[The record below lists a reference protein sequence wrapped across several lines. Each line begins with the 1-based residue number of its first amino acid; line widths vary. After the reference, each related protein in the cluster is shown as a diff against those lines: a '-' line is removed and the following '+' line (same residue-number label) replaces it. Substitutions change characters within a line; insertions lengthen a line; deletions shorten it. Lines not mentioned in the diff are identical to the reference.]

1 MTAIAL
7 DVRGSAVD
15 PPRVAVFD
23 YSGAGIAIR
32 EDLAAAHR
40 GAWQWIASPGT
51 WWSGPERVAIA
62 EAARR
67 APSCKLC
74 TERRATLSPLAV
86 SGEHDGDA
94 ALPAAA
100 VDAVHRLVTDASRLS
115 KGWLEKTLAGGIS
128 DAHYVELLGVVVS
141 LQSVDAF
148 HRAMGLPLE
157 PLPHPLAGEPTRERP
172 ACAREGMGWFATIAA
187 KDAVGEYGD
196 LYPKAPVV
204 ANVMRAMSLVPDNV
218 RMLKKLSAA
227 QYVPHEIVAKVSA
240 QTGRALSRA
249 QIELIAGRVSAL
261 NECFY

>member
-1 MTAIAL
+1 MS
-7 DVRGSAVD
+7 D
-15 PPRVAVFD
+15 FD

-32 EDLAAAHR
+32 DDLAAAHR
-40 GAWQWIASPGT
+40 DAWRWIAAPGT

-62 EAARR
+62 AAARR
-67 APSCKLC
+67 APACALC
-74 TERRATLSPLAV
+74 IERKAALSPLAV

-100 VDAVHRLVTDASRLS
+100 LDAAHRLVTDASRLS

-128 DAHYVELLGVVVS
+128 DAHYVELLGVVVA
-141 LQSVDAF
+141 LQSIDAF
-148 HRAMGLPLE
+148 HRALGLPPE
-157 PLPHPLAGEPTRERP
+157 PLPEPRPGEPRRERP

-187 KDAVGEYGD
+187 RDAVGEYGD

-249 QIELIAGRVSAL
+249 QIELVAGRVSAL